1 MFPLAGPA
9 NFIVDQNNIVM
20 YRATTKLVWLPA
32 GGLPTGVAF
41 ASGSAALLQGRIA
54 KLLIHQRRMHV
65 REFRPEAIA
74 NGNAPIRSA
83 ETAFRPRVL
92 RGQAYSHILL
102 TQPADIWRWP
112 YNALNNLR
120 RCEHVRL

>member
-9 NFIVDQNNIVM
+9 NFIVDQNIVM

-54 KLLIHQRRMHV
+54 KLLIHQRRMYM
-65 REFRPEAIA
+65 RKFRPEVIV
-74 NGNAPIRSA
+74 NGKVPIRSA
-83 ETAFRPRVL
+83 ETAFRPQVL
-92 RGQAYSHILL
+92 CGQACSHVLL
-102 TQPADIWRWP
+102 TEPA
-112 YNALNNLR
+112 
-120 RCEHVRL
+120 ET